1 MNYIKRYTVKNFYS
15 IKNEVTVDL
24 SAGDYTAEQHAYRVF
39 SDSGAAE
46 KYSKLKVFYG
56 SNASGKTSLLR
67 ALVHTAYV
75 ASNKS
80 DYATPAFKNI
90 YNLEEPSF
98 VEIYLN
104 CNGINFSYK
113 LIFETKDN
121 QITGINNEVLTRHA
135 EKPIELINREK
146 HIFRNLAGDEIK
158 GLLFEK
164 VPVHRSLLVESLT
177 RDESYEE
184 LVSFFY
190 NLSYLSN
197 IEGSFAVSFDSE
209 GVEKL
214 GNLIV
219 ANAFFDKE
227 SAVDGLRKKIT
238 VEEKKEF
245 QSFVFP
251 FLQGL
256 GIDIVGG
263 NADIKVDKEKKS
275 IEYSFVTKHSIDATK
290 PLDFNLESS
299 GTKML
304 FSILYDIYYAWKKGA
319 VLVIDELDSILHPV
333 LVPAINI
340 LAATNNVQLLYTTH
354 NIHNLKYLY
363 NDEIFLIEKDQE
375 HNTTVRDAK
384 SHPGYENF
392 AILYEENILGGLPE
406 LSDLN
411 FDMGQ
416 Q

>member
-39 SDSGAAE
+39 SDSDTAE

-67 ALVHTAYV
+67 ALVHTAYL

-80 DYATPAFKNI
+80 DHTTSAFKNI
-90 YNLEEPSF
+90 YSPEEESF
-98 VEIYLN
+98 VEIALKCAGVDFN
-104 CNGINFSYK
+104 YK
-113 LIFETKDN
+113 LIFESQEN
-121 QITGINNEVLTRHA
+121 QIVGIKNEVLTRNA
-135 EKPIELINREK
+135 KNPIELINREK
-146 HIFRNLAGDEIK
+146 HLFKNLDGEDIP

-164 VPVHRSLLVESLT
+164 VPRYRSLLVESLT
-177 RDESYEE
+177 RDEDYEE
-184 LVSFFY
+184 LVSFFT
-190 NLSYLSN
+190 NLFYLSN
-197 IEGSFAVSFDSE
+197 IDGSFTVKFDSE
-209 GVEKL
+209 GFR
-214 GNLIV
+214 NLIV
-219 ANAFFDKE
+219 ANAFFNQE
-227 SAVDGLRKKIT
+227 SAVDSLRNKIT
-238 VEEKKEF
+238 IDEKKEF
-245 QSFVFP
+245 QAFVIP

-263 NADIKVDKEKKS
+263 NSDIKIDKEKKS
-275 IEYSFVTKHSIDATK
+275 VEYDFFTKHSIDATK

-319 VLVIDELDSILHPV
+319 VLVIDELDSILHPM

-363 NDEIFLIEKDQE
+363 NDEIFLIDKDQE

-392 AILYEENILGGLPE
+392 SVLYEENQLGGLPE
-406 LSDLN
+406 LSNLN
-411 FDMGQ
+411 FEMGHK
-416 Q
+416 